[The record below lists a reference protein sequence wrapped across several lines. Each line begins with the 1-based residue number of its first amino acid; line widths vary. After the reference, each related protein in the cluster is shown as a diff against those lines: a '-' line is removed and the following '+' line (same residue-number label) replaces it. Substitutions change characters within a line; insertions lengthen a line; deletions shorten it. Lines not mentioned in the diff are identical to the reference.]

1 MYGVQ
6 RINLMQEK
14 EIIVRGSRHLSYL
27 GPKITVKTSETMY
40 CLLHTHSLNGRQ
52 DLLVRS
58 LSKQVQVVP

>member
-1 MYGVQ
+1 
-6 RINLMQEK
+6 MQEK